1 MLTPTYVDLLQAVS
15 VGFPLITSS
24 ILGRNI
30 QNDVKNWYASCKC
43 RTRVPYQWL
52 LDATARLARISNI
65 TPSRTCYS
73 YSSGMPAR
81 FYFHHLEC
89 SETIKQY
96 VCFRRYKYLRQP
108 SWKPPRVAF
117 AIVWP
122 ILYTLMGTA
131 SWLVWHNG
139 GWQKHSAALSM
150 YVIQMALNL
159 AWPPIFFSGH
169 KLGLALADSTG
180 QAMLSLVQH
189 IHCILPLHSHA
200 VLMCPG
206 ELSHLT

>member
-1 MLTPTYVDLLQAVS
+1 
-15 VGFPLITSS
+15 
-24 ILGRNI
+24 
-30 QNDVKNWYASCKC
+30 
-43 RTRVPYQWL
+43 
-52 LDATARLARISNI
+52 
-65 TPSRTCYS
+65 
-73 YSSGMPAR
+73 
-81 FYFHHLEC
+81 
-89 SETIKQY
+89 
-96 VCFRRYKYLRQP
+96 
-108 SWKPPRVAF
+108 
-117 AIVWP
+117 
-122 ILYTLMGTA
+122 MGTA

-150 YVIQMALNL
+150 YTIQLALNL

-189 IHCILPLHSHA
+189 THCILPLHSHA